1 MHAFNRSLLFS
12 LGVPGLPFLIYF
24 LLLLLVL
31 ACTVWESSQSVL
43 LEHFPYRKAA
53 DVWFGTWTC
62 GLSRSNAVTQ
72 QQWRWLSNTV
82 TPQRPLFGKRLQL
95 SNQFSIT
102 DPSSGIFLFAFFLRR
117 PSQRRRTMKQDL
129 SLSLLSRG
137 CGQFVSSD
145 RHEGGED
152 GRLDVCFTPQVSTTA
167 ASPISVASPSCKT
180 SLWARRVSRSTY
192 QVTGAPGAEFTCK
205 LEPSSN
211 GWYSCAHHRQDYY
224 SWKSQDALLQ
234 LSNSGRLL
242 AETQSAMPKTFSTRR
257 GPLLL
262 FSQVTC
268 RLARLPNKLLLSLYL
283 ADPQYKPMS
292 TATSLWFCEQPKRSC
307 IEVPRT
313 SYKFYFHLPGSSYF
327 DWNSSLYL
335 SVLSHSGCKLPPRDE
350 GAEEAGGSAGHTR
363 SQRAAEDV

>member
-1 MHAFNRSLLFS
+1 
-12 LGVPGLPFLIYF
+12 
-24 LLLLLVL
+24 
-31 ACTVWESSQSVL
+31 
-43 LEHFPYRKAA
+43 
-53 DVWFGTWTC
+53 
-62 GLSRSNAVTQ
+62 
-72 QQWRWLSNTV
+72 
-82 TPQRPLFGKRLQL
+82 
-95 SNQFSIT
+95 
-102 DPSSGIFLFAFFLRR
+102 
-117 PSQRRRTMKQDL
+117 MKQDL

-152 GRLDVCFTPQVSTTA
+152 GRLDVCFTPQVWTTA

-192 QVTGAPGAEFTCK
+192 QSTGAPGAEFTCK

-268 RLARLPNKLLLSLYL
+268 RLARLPNKLLLFFLFFGRSSIQTYVYSDITLVL
-283 ADPQYKPMS
+283 WTSKRKLHWSSKNQLQMLLSFAWFKLFWLKLLLVPLS
-292 TATSLWFCEQPKRSC
+292 T
-307 IEVPRT
+307 
-313 SYKFYFHLPGSSYF
+313 
-327 DWNSSLYL
+327 
-335 SVLSHSGCKLPPRDE
+335 
-350 GAEEAGGSAGHTR
+350 
-363 SQRAAEDV
+363 